1 MTLDDLK
8 IAVEEAA
15 VISGEYVFTVAVSF
29 ERNDRVLDVAIT
41 ERLIRMCRKGRVWK
55 SKGFLTALK
64 NAEYG
69 FDEHHS
75 SSPGGRD
82 GIFILTRGYRPRN
95 SMIHKIFDRFLDRSE
110 SGAGEIAKALG
121 VSLKDL
127 VPVRLVSH
135 HMRLLGVLAGREDH
149 RTLVLVDY
157 DDSR

>member
-1 MTLDDLK
+1 MTLDELK
-8 IAVEEAA
+8 NAVVVAERLMDERA
-15 VISGEYVFTVAVSF
+15 FTVAVTF

-41 ERLIRMCRKGRVWK
+41 ERLIGKCRKGRVWK

-69 FDEHHS
+69 FDEHHA

-82 GIFILTRGYRPRN
+82 GIFILTRDYRPENNMMR
-95 SMIHKIFDRFLDRSE
+95 KIFDRFLDRSE
-110 SGAGEIAKALG
+110 SGAGDIASALG
-121 VSLKDL
+121 VNVEDL

-135 HMRLLGVLAGREDH
+135 HMRLMGVLAGREDH

-157 DDSR
+157 DNSK